1 MPIDDAD
8 ARDRRARI
16 ERVMEH
22 YRLAKERRLARRAL
36 RLWQE
41 FEGRQALV
49 SFETPPER
57 VH

>member
-1 MPIDDAD
+1 
-8 ARDRRARI
+8 
-16 ERVMEH
+16 MEH

-49 SFETPPER
+49 SFEEPPER